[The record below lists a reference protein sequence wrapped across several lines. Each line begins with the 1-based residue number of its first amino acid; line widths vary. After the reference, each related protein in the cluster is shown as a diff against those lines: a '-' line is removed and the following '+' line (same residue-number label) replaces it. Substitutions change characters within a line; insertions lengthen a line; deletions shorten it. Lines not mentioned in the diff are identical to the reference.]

1 MKGKLES
8 TCNDQKSIQTM
19 ATASASTVPKHGPI
33 DVGIDGSLAGAVGV
47 VTA

>member
-8 TCNDQKSIQTM
+8 TRNDQKNIQTM
-19 ATASASTVPKHGPI
+19 ATASASTVPEHGPI
-33 DVGIDGSLAGAVGV
+33 DVGIDGSIARAVRM

>member
-8 TCNDQKSIQTM
+8 ICNDQKSIQTM
-19 ATASASTVPKHGPI
+19 ASAIASTVPENGPI
-33 DVGIDGSLAGAVGV
+33 DVGIDGSIARAVGM